1 MVPLVLVLQYRIW
14 ISILLLSG
22 LLINIGGCNSNTCET
37 FKHDYLRI
45 NLPST
50 TKNLKERCWTGFN
63 PTYEAEFAIAPQDLE
78 ILQGQAPLTKID
90 RWRSDTS
97 SQIFT
102 DSDLQ
107 KKGKQMQSLLYAD
120 YSDGVYL
127 MQILIDTSNA
137 QQYTVYFSN
146 SNVD

>member
-1 MVPLVLVLQYRIW
+1 MLLVLVLQYKTW

-22 LLINIGGCNSNTCET
+22 LLSNIGGCNSNTCET
-37 FKHDYLRI
+37 FKHDDLRI
-45 NLPST
+45 DLPST
-50 TKNLKERCWTGFN
+50 TKNLQEQCFSGFN
-63 PTYEAEFAIAPQDLE
+63 PTYKAEFAIAPQDLE
-78 ILQGQAPLTKID
+78 ILQRQAPLTKID

-120 YSDGVYL
+120 YSDGIYL

-137 QQYTVYFSN
+137 EQYTVYFSN

>member
-1 MVPLVLVLQYRIW
+1 M
-14 ISILLLSG
+14 ISLGGCYKNTCKNFDHNELKIDLLSTAK
-22 LLINIGGCNSNTCET
+22 I
-37 FKHDYLRI
+37 
-45 NLPST
+45 
-50 TKNLKERCWTGFN
+50 LKEQCSAGFN
-63 PTYEAEFAIAPQDLE
+63 PTYKAEFAIAPQDLE

-120 YSDGVYL
+120 YSDGINL